1 MQDYRKMTVW
11 QHSHDLA
18 IAIYRHTS
26 NFPSD
31 ERFGLTSQLRRA
43 GCSVPSNLV
52 EGAGRRNDREML
64 RFLSYSLGSACE
76 IEYQV
81 FLAAELGYLDKSASD
96 DLGARAASL
105 KRMLNAF
112 ITTLRKRIH
121 QRPTTDDQ

>member
-1 MQDYRKMTVW
+1 MQDYRQLTIW

-18 IAIYRHTS
+18 KEVYRHTGS
-26 NFPSD
+26 FPND

-43 GCSVPSNLV
+43 ACSVPSNLV

-76 IEYQV
+76 LEYQV
-81 FLAAELGYLDKSASD
+81 LLAAELGYLDQQAAEG
-96 DLGARAASL
+96 LGVRAASL

-112 ITTLRKRIH
+112 ISTLRKRIH
-121 QRPTTDDQ
+121 QRPTTND